1 MAHPPFFLCHLD
13 PDLSGRAH
21 PPSRLSQRPL
31 DPGQA
36 SLAWQSRVGKVS
48 ADVLPSWGG
57 TGGRP
62 PGRQM
67 GQANESHL
75 HGVQAAMRPAGS
87 PGVQQVAEP
96 EGRRRGRASGQ

>member
-1 MAHPPFFLCHLD
+1 MAHPSFLLCHLD

-21 PPSRLSQRPL
+21 LPRLSQRPL
-31 DPGQA
+31 DPGQV

-48 ADVLPSWGG
+48 ADVPPSWGR
-57 TGGRP
+57 TRGRP

-87 PGVQQVAEP
+87 PGSQQVAEP
-96 EGRRRGRASGQ
+96 EGGRRGRASGR